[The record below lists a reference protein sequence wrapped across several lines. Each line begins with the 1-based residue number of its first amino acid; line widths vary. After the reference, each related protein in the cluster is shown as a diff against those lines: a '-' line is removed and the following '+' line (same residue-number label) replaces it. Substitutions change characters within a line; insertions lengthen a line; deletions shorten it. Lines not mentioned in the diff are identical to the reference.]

1 MAKLSWSALLALA
14 AVLVSAAD
22 VAGYHR
28 PNALYTGTHSAGG
41 QVEINTSADNSF
53 VNRYRF
59 TDVPCQ
65 GMPGASFS
73 SAITYS
79 VGGELITAH
88 AASLDSAEYL
98 FAASFGEGGAASG
111 SWQHRTAGP
120 DSCITETVTW
130 TATTTAPVPGACVDG
145 DDNDGDGKI
154 DLVGGDPGCAGLFDT
169 DERDPPPPVPPDTTA
184 PSAALSGKKT
194 QKAGKSVS
202 VTVGCGAEACTATA
216 AGSVN
221 VPASRAAK
229 RLKLRSATAQIAA
242 GSKATLKLGLSAN
255 TLKAV
260 KKALSRRAKVS
271 AKITVRTVDAAG
283 NGSSRTRTVKLTR

>member
-22 VAGYHR
+22 VAGHHR
-28 PNALYTGTHSAGG
+28 RDALYTGTHSAGG
-41 QVEINTSADNSF
+41 QVEINTSFDNS
-53 VNRYRF
+53 VINRYRF

-65 GMPGASFS
+65 GMPGS
-73 SAITYS
+73 SLSSGISYS
-79 VGGELITAH
+79 IGGELITAH
-88 AASLDSAEYL
+88 AARLDNADYL
-98 FAASFGEGGAASG
+98 FAASFGESGAASG
-111 SWQHRTAGP
+111 SWQHRSAEPG
-120 DSCITETVTW
+120 SCVTETVTW
-130 TATTTAPVPGACVDG
+130 TATTTAPLPGACVDG

-169 DERDPPPPVPPDTTA
+169 DETDPPPPVPPDTTA

-194 QKAGKSVS
+194 QKAGRSVS
-202 VTVGCGAEACTATA
+202 VTVGCGAEACTAKA
-216 AGSVN
+216 GGSVN
-221 VPASRAAK
+221 VPATRAAK

-242 GSKATLKLGLSAN
+242 GSKATLKLGLSAK

-260 KKALSRRAKVS
+260 KKALARRAKVS

-283 NGSSRTRTVKLTR
+283 NSSSRTRAVKLTR

>member
-22 VAGYHR
+22 VAGHHR

-41 QVEINTSADNSF
+41 QVEINTSIDNS
-53 VNRYRF
+53 VINRYRF

-65 GMPGASFS
+65 GMPGS
-73 SAITYS
+73 SLSSGISYS
-79 VGGELITAH
+79 IGGELITAH
-88 AASLDSAEYL
+88 AATVDNADYL
-98 FAASFGEGGAASG
+98 FAASFGESGAASG
-111 SWQHRTAGP
+111 SWQHRSAGP

-130 TATTTAPVPGACVDG
+130 TATTTAPLPGACVDG

-169 DERDPPPPVPPDTTA
+169 EETDPPPPVPPDTTA

-194 QKAGKSVS
+194 QKASMSVS
-202 VTVGCGAEACTATA
+202 VTVGCGAEACTASA
-216 AGSVN
+216 GGSVN
-221 VPASRAAK
+221 VPVTRAAK

-242 GSKATLKLGLSAN
+242 GSKATLKLGLSAK

-271 AKITVRTVDAAG
+271 AKIAVKTVDAAG
-283 NGSSRTRTVKLTR
+283 NSSSRTRAVKLTR

>member
-41 QVEINTSADNSF
+41 QVEINTSVDNS
-53 VNRYRF
+53 VINRYRF

-65 GMPGASFS
+65 GMPGS
-73 SAITYS
+73 SLSSGITYS
-79 VGGELITAH
+79 IGGELITAH
-88 AASLDSAEYL
+88 AARLDNAEYL
-98 FAASFGEGGAASG
+98 FAASFGESGAASG

-120 DSCITETVTW
+120 NSCITETVTW

-169 DERDPPPPVPPDTTA
+169 DETDPPPPVPPDTTA

-194 QKAGKSVS
+194 QKAGRSVS

-216 AGSVN
+216 VGSVN
-221 VPASRAAK
+221 VPATRAAK

-242 GSKATLKLGLSAN
+242 GSKATLKLGLSAK

-260 KKALSRRAKVS
+260 RKALSRRAKVS

-283 NGSSRTRTVKLTR
+283 NSSSRTRTVRLAR

>member
-98 FAASFGEGGAASG
+98 FA
-111 SWQHRTAGP
+111 R
-120 DSCITETVTW
+120 
-130 TATTTAPVPGACVDG
+130 
-145 DDNDGDGKI
+145 
-154 DLVGGDPGCAGLFDT
+154 
-169 DERDPPPPVPPDTTA
+169 R
-184 PSAALSGKKT
+184 SARA
-194 QKAGKSVS
+194 VRPR
-202 VTVGCGAEACTATA
+202 A
-216 AGSVN
+216 AGSTA
-221 VPASRAAK
+221 PRARTAASR
-229 RLKLRSATAQIAA
+229 RP
-242 GSKATLKLGLSAN
+242 
-255 TLKAV
+255 
-260 KKALSRRAKVS
+260 
-271 AKITVRTVDAAG
+271 
-283 NGSSRTRTVKLTR
+283 